1 LNKFFNSGTREP
13 DSQFDRICSLTPSSS
28 TAVKILDEIQPTAQ
42 SIVAY
47 RARLLSGLAGT
58 LLAAQVADSPVA
70 SGLRLI
76 RDELNTLEQDI
87 RTLEPEIDVDGL
99 LAKPPADGYTLEEML
114 AILDRR
120 AGR

>member
-1 LNKFFNSGTREP
+1 MNRKNNMMLNNEV
-13 DSQFDRICSLTPSSS
+13 IHS
-28 TAVKILDEIQPTAQ
+28 TAVKILDEIHPTAQ

-58 LLAAQVADSPVA
+58 LLAAQVADCPIA

-87 RTLEPEIDVDGL
+87 RALEPEIDVDGL
-99 LAKPPADGYTLEEML
+99 LAKPPAHGYTLEEML

-120 AGR
+120 